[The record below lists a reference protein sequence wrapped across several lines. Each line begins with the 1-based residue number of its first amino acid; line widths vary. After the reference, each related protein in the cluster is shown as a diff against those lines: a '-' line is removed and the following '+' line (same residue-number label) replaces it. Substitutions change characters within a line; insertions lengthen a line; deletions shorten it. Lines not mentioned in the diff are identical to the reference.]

1 MTQMT
6 ALLSRWGGAMYTS
19 DGMSPKV
26 EELLAQAALLDE
38 RERAELASEL
48 LAGLDGPEDENAK
61 AAWAE
66 EIERRARLASS
77 GESEGLDWESVRDEA
92 QRRIAG
98 K

>member
-1 MTQMT
+1 
-6 ALLSRWGGAMYTS
+6 
-19 DGMSPKV
+19 MSPKV

-48 LAGLDGPEDENAK
+48 LAGLDGPEDEDAR
-61 AAWAE
+61 AAWAK
-66 EIERRARLASS
+66 EIERRAQLAIS
-77 GESEGLDWESVRDEA
+77 GESEGLDWKSVRDEA

>member
-1 MTQMT
+1 MCT
-6 ALLSRWGGAMYTS
+6 A

-26 EELLAQAALLDE
+26 EELLAQAARLNE

-48 LAGLDGPEDENAK
+48 LAGLDGPEDEDAR
-61 AAWAE
+61 AAWAT
-66 EIERRARLASS
+66 EIGRRAQLAIS
-77 GESEGLDWESVRDEA
+77 GESEGLDWESIRSEA

>member
-1 MTQMT
+1 
-6 ALLSRWGGAMYTS
+6 MYTA

-26 EELLAQAALLDE
+26 EELLAQAALLNE

-48 LAGLDGPEDENAK
+48 LAALDGPEDADAR
-61 AAWAE
+61 AAWAK
-66 EIERRARLASS
+66 EIERRAHRALS